1 MPGRIG
7 TSSPELG
14 VPVAFADVSNLM
26 GICEVASSEAGYS
39 PELSYGSHLFQ
50 DLVEADIY
58 YGALLEDRSHVYYNP
73 HFVERFIDI
82 TAEVLP
88 SAVTPSAGMASVA
101 TPSAAM
107 ASTATPS
114 ATQQSAKASS
124 QFGKSASYE
133 KTTTLVQVFDTSSSS
148 LTLWHDLRTNTSIC
162 GLQKSVCE

>member
-1 MPGRIG
+1 
-7 TSSPELG
+7 
-14 VPVAFADVSNLM
+14 M

-58 YGALLEDRSHVYYNP
+58 YGALLEDRSHMYYNP
-73 HFVERFIDI
+73 HFVERFVDI

-88 SAVTPSAGMASVA
+88 STVTPSAGMASVA
-101 TPSAAM
+101 MPSAAM
-107 ASTATPS
+107 ASTTTPS
-114 ATQQSAKASS
+114 AAQQSAKASF
-124 QFGKSASYE
+124 QFANSAPY
-133 KTTTLVQVFDTSSSS
+133 KKAAALVQVFDTSNSS